1 MKNNIDKLTCL
12 LDMVEQIDDPT
23 IRLKIYINM
32 RNWVED
38 NAINNIQGQILQ
50 KENRIEEK
58 S

>member
-12 LDMVEQIDDPT
+12 LDMVEKIDDPT

-32 RNWVED
+32 RKWVED
-38 NAINNIQGQILQ
+38 NAINNIQRQIFE
-50 KENRIEEK
+50 KKNRTKKK

>member
-12 LDMVEQIDDPT
+12 LDMVEKIDDPT

-50 KENRIEEK
+50 KENRTEK
-58 S
+58 KS